1 MASRLN
7 VDQINNAAGTSGI
20 SHDASTGKAAFPNSV
35 TIPNGATMPAGSM
48 VQVQNSFGDTIISI
62 ANSGTGRIYA
72 DLLTISYTPIS
83 SSNKIVLLGTSGF
96 GSNASETSRGAFGVI
111 FEVNGTNHDF
121 GNYPWYDS
129 SLVYPYYPPDTTISK
144 TIAVPTGSAFDIKLK
159 GYSYNESVDTM
170 TPRFYKYSLTV
181 MEIAQ

>member
-1 MASRLN
+1 MASILN
-7 VDQINNAAGTSGI
+7 VDQINNAAGTSAVTI
-20 SHDASTGKAAFPNSV
+20 DASTGKPSF
-35 TIPNGATMPAGSM
+35 PNGATLPAGSV
-48 VQVQNSFGDTIISI
+48 VQMQNSFGDTTIAI

-96 GSNASETSRGAFGVI
+96 TSNSSETVRGAFGII
-111 FEVNGTNHDF
+111 FEVNGINHGF
-121 GNYPWYDS
+121 GAYPWYDGA
-129 SLVYPYYPPDTTISK
+129 LVYPAYPPDTTISK
-144 TIAVPTGSAFDIKLK
+144 TVEVPTGSSFDIKLK

-170 TPRFYKYSLTV
+170 TPRFFTYSLTV

>member
-1 MASRLN
+1 MSTLY
-7 VDQINNAAGTSGI
+7 VDTITEKTAGNGVQIPG
-20 SHDASTGKAAFPNSV
+20 HV
-35 TIPNGATMPAGSM
+35 
-48 VQVQNSFGDTIISI
+48 VQMQNSFGDTIIAI

-96 GSNASETSRGAFGVI
+96 DANASESTRGAFGFI
-111 FEVNGTNHDF
+111 FDVNGTNHDF
-121 GNYPWYDS
+121 GNYSWYDTA
-129 SLVYPYYPPDTTISK
+129 LVYPNYPPDTTISK

-159 GYSYNESVDTM
+159 GYSYNESVGTM